1 MSKLTR
7 KGAAA
12 AAAATTTTTMDDDD
26 DAEGE
31 RNSNSKVY
39 IGKRKGSKNKMDK
52 LYSSF
57 NSNLTK
63 KSTHSGGGGG
73 GGGENGT
80 VEKEEENGEENSVDP
95 RDLGDGLRRVEFPSS
110 AKASYPK
117 FENVEKE
124 FEAMY
129 KELEKSRDDKRKE
142 KEKMEEKMR
151 RMVSAVEKKEEDEED
166 EESAGKSLTDEEAYL
181 RANSSS
187 LRLHNRM
194 FRITLY
200 SSFQQMVT
208 IAVVLY
214 ALLETADNWEGNS
227 SIEKK
232 GGTSW
237 EVIQALHFIVS
248 LIFFF
253 EAGVKIM
260 GAGPTAVSEKTGKE
274 TLVKWKPLDYF
285 VNWENA
291 VDFTILFFMSLNYI
305 STWANTTLGDLT
317 YDHIRVIRLFRLN
330 RCVRYFRRNP
340 EFKIILDGI
349 GSGIASM
356 GWVLVMLMIVMYI
369 YAVLGTSLFYGLD
382 PKNFRSLPY
391 ALNSGMG
398 IATGSSWDE
407 FLYATWYGC
416 EHYGYPSPNDV
427 DCPYRLNA
435 DGTKTYAKGNGVLS
449 AIYVI
454 SMAFLVGNS

>member
-1 MSKLTR
+1 
-7 KGAAA
+7 
-12 AAAATTTTTMDDDD
+12 MDDDD
-26 DAEGE
+26 AFDHQHNSSTERGGAVGE

-39 IGKRKGSKNKMDK
+39 GKRKGNKNKMDK

-57 NSNLTK
+57 KSNLTK
-63 KSTHSGGGGG
+63 KSTHSGGGGEEGG

-80 VEKEEENGEENSVDP
+80 VEKEDENGEENSVDP

-151 RMVSAVEKKEEDEED
+151 RMVSAVEKKKEEEEEEE

-187 LRLHNRM
+187 MRLHNRM

-214 ALLETADNWEGNS
+214 ALLETANNWEGNS

-285 VNWENA
+285 MNWENA

-330 RCVRYFRRNP
+330 RFVRYFRRNP

-435 DGTKTYAKGNGVLS
+435 DGVKTYAKGNGVLS

>member
-1 MSKLTR
+1 MPRGKNFRKKNLRANVTFECASLVVCFVTNMSKLTR

-12 AAAATTTTTMDDDD
+12 AATATTTMDDDD
-26 DAEGE
+26 AFDHQHNSSPTSGAEGE
-31 RNSNSKVY
+31 RNYNSKV
-39 IGKRKGSKNKMDK
+39 GKRKGSKNKMDK

-57 NSNLTK
+57 KSNLTK
-63 KSTHSGGGGG
+63 KSTHSGG

-124 FEAMY
+124 FKAMY

-151 RMVSAVEKKEEDEED
+151 RMVSAVEKEEEDEED

-237 EVIQALHFIVS
+237 EVIQALHYIVS
-248 LIFFF
+248 LIFF
-253 EAGVKIM
+253 
-260 GAGPTAVSEKTGKE
+260 
-274 TLVKWKPLDYF
+274 LKP
-285 VNWENA
+285 
-291 VDFTILFFMSLNYI
+291 
-305 STWANTTLGDLT
+305 G
-317 YDHIRVIRLFRLN
+317 
-330 RCVRYFRRNP
+330 
-340 EFKIILDGI
+340 
-349 GSGIASM
+349 
-356 GWVLVMLMIVMYI
+356 
-369 YAVLGTSLFYGLD
+369 
-382 PKNFRSLPY
+382 
-391 ALNSGMG
+391 
-398 IATGSSWDE
+398 
-407 FLYATWYGC
+407 
-416 EHYGYPSPNDV
+416 
-427 DCPYRLNA
+427 
-435 DGTKTYAKGNGVLS
+435 
-449 AIYVI
+449 
-454 SMAFLVGNS
+454 